1 MFKHTFTENTTFYY
15 ACEPHIGA
23 NMFGTVVVGDGGVAE
38 VSPPLRDSED
48 TPGFLLPTLI
58 LAMIGAVLFA
68 RRTSES

>member
-1 MFKHTFTENTTFYY
+1 
-15 ACEPHIGA
+15 
-23 NMFGTVVVGDGGVAE
+23 MFGTVVVGDGGVAE